1 MKSKKLMKFS
11 FNKIL
16 YNKINQRL
24 VYKVILNKSILLK
37 KTLQQLIKMI
47 IKFNELLKLLLK

>member
-37 KTLQQLIKMI
+37 KTLQ
-47 IKFNELLKLLLK
+47 